1 MDMTAFSNTSIDVI
15 FLVFSLFFPRIAIIG
30 FFFFDALPTT
40 TLNNLVSV
48 LLTVFFPRVFVI
60 IMIAQHMGTNN
71 PWFWIHIVVAI
82 LVYLSGGK
90 WGKRR
95 FTSSRKEY

>member
-1 MDMTAFSNTSIDVI
+1 MDMQLLTNTPIDVV

-30 FFFFDALPTT
+30 FFFFDSLPST

-48 LLTVFFPRVFVI
+48 LLTVFLPRVFVI

-71 PWFWIHIVVAI
+71 AWFWLHIVVALI
-82 LVYLSGGK
+82 VYLSGGRY
-90 WGKRR
+90 GKRR
-95 FTSSRKEY
+95 FSRNRNEY